1 MNLLTRTSRRAAVAA
16 GAAALAACSSS
27 SSQTAETTAA
37 KVASA
42 RADALERLDQS
53 AQLVTQMGEKVPER
67 VAKRTQCVVV
77 IPALVKAGV
86 VVGGQSG
93 KGYAACETA
102 NGWSS
107 PAPITI
113 SGGTIGAQLGVAS
126 TELLAL
132 VTSEKGMNALM
143 TGSFRVGVDASATAG
158 PVGTG
163 RGSSTDVS
171 EGGDLVS
178 YSRAKGLFAG
188 ANLDG
193 TTIKAD
199 EDSTRAL
206 YGTPQEMKTVLR
218 GGVAAPNEPAAQRFI
233 SVVRSGFGKQRGA
246 AISKL

>member
-1 MNLLTRTSRRAAVAA
+1 MKLLSRTGRRGAAVA
-16 GAAALAACSSS
+16 GAVALAACSSS
-27 SSQTAETTAA
+27 SSQSAETTAA
-37 KVASA
+37 KVAST
-42 RADALERLDQS
+42 RADAVERLEKS
-53 AQLVTQMGEKVPER
+53 TQLVTQIGEKVPGR
-67 VAKRTQCVVV
+67 VAARTQCVVV

-86 VVGGQSG
+86 IVGGQSG
-93 KGYAACETA
+93 KGYATCESA
-102 NGWSS
+102 NGWSA

-113 SGGTIGAQLGVAS
+113 SGGTVGAQLGVAS

-171 EGGDLVS
+171 SGGDLVS

-193 TTIKAD
+193 STIKAD

-206 YGTPQEMKTVLR
+206 YGSPHKMNEVLR
-218 GGVAAPNEPAAQRFI
+218 GGVAAPDEAAAQRFL
-233 SVVRSGFGKQRGA
+233 SAVRGGFGKQRGA
-246 AISKL
+246 ALSSR